1 MGVYVIVNKR
11 RIDLPGEVDL
21 IHPAQSGDKVE
32 LIHRAPPTIQN
43 APPPSPKTSQI
54 EIPQRVMIGA
64 GDNIEDLL
72 SKSP

>member
-11 RIDLPGEVDL
+11 RIDLRGEGDL
-21 IHPAQSGDKVE
+21 HPAQSGDEVE

-43 APPPSPKTSQI
+43 APVPLPKASQI

-64 GDNIEDLL
+64 GDNIENLL